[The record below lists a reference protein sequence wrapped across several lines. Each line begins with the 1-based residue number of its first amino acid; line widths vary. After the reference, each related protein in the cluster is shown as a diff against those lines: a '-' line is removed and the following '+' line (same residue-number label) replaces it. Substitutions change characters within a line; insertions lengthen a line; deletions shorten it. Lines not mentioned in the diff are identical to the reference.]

1 MLFPSIEE
9 YSNLKEIYNVI
20 PFIKQIEGDTETPIS
35 IFKKLCKADEKSFL
49 LESVEG
55 GSKWGRYSYIGRN
68 PYGEIVS
75 REGMTYVTTEGGKS
89 TYEGKSLDA
98 LKGYFSEI
106 RYPNIDLSFIPE
118 FPGGAV
124 GYVSYDLIREI
135 EKLPEENPDELNV
148 PDVHLMIM
156 KEIIVYDHMKQKLF
170 IVFNQFDCETP
181 YDITKNIVDKIEQE
195 IRMGIIEYE
204 AENQGSV
211 GEFKS
216 NETLEAFSKKVIKA
230 KDYIRKGDIFQVVL
244 SQRLTA
250 ETDLDPFAAYRKL
263 RSVNPSPY
271 LYYMNFNG
279 YTVVGSSPELLV
291 KVSKGKIETCPIAGT
306 RPRGNTEA
314 EDEMFAEDLM
324 ADEKE
329 RAEHLMLLD
338 LARNDIGKVSEFG
351 SVEVTQFMDVQKYS
365 HVMHI
370 VSNVAGSIKKQYD
383 MFDALKAC
391 MPAGTLSGAPKV
403 RAMEIIEELENTKR
417 GIYGGGVGYF
427 GFNGNMD
434 TCITIRTVVFK
445 DGVAIV
451 QAGAGI
457 VADSVPENE
466 YKECMNKA
474 KALVETLKSAGR
486 LNR

>member
-9 YSNLKEIYNVI
+9 YKKIKDTHNVI
-20 PFIKQIEGDTETPIS
+20 PFVKQIEGDTETPIS
-35 IFKKLCKADEKSFL
+35 IFKKLCKKDEKSFL

-68 PYGEIVS
+68 PYGEILS
-75 REGMTYVTTEGGKS
+75 RDGETNVITEGGKVR
-89 TYEGKSLDA
+89 YEGKSLEA
-98 LKGYFSEI
+98 LRSYFGEI
-106 RYPNIDLSFIPE
+106 AYPEIDLPFIPE

-135 EKLPEENPDELNV
+135 EKLPQENPDDMNV

-156 KEIIVYDHMKQKLF
+156 KEIIIYDHMKQKIF

-181 YDITKNIVDKIEQE
+181 YDVTKNTIDKIEHE
-195 IRMGIIEYE
+195 IRLAVIKQE
-204 AENQGSV
+204 ENNSGSV
-211 GEFKS
+211 AEFES
-216 NETLEAFSKKVIKA
+216 NETLEAFSQKVIKA

-244 SQRLTA
+244 SQRLKA
-250 ETDLDPFAAYRKL
+250 KTDLDPFKAYRKL

-271 LYYMNFNG
+271 LYYMNFKE
-279 YTVVGSSPELLV
+279 YSVVGSSPELLV
-291 KVSKGKIETCPIAGT
+291 KVAKGVVETCPIAGT
-306 RPRGNTEA
+306 RRRGKTEK
-314 EDEMFAEDLM
+314 EDGMLAKDLL

-351 SVEVTQFMDVQKYS
+351 SVKVTQFMDVQKYS

-370 VSNVAGSIKKQYD
+370 VSNVAGKIKKEQD
-383 MFDALKAC
+383 MFHALKAC
-391 MPAGTLSGAPKV
+391 IPAGTLSGAPKV
-403 RAMEIIEELENTKR
+403 RAMEIIEELEDTRR

-434 TCITIRTVVFK
+434 TCITIRTVIFK
-445 DGVAIV
+445 DGEAIV

-457 VADSVPENE
+457 VADSVPESE
-466 YKECMNKA
+466 YYECMNKA
-474 KALVETLKSAGR
+474 QALVDTIKSAEEAK
-486 LNR
+486 

>member
-1 MLFPSIEE
+1 
-9 YSNLKEIYNVI
+9 
-20 PFIKQIEGDTETPIS
+20 
-35 IFKKLCKADEKSFL
+35 
-49 LESVEG
+49 
-55 GSKWGRYSYIGRN
+55 
-68 PYGEIVS
+68 
-75 REGMTYVTTEGGKS
+75 
-89 TYEGKSLDA
+89 
-98 LKGYFSEI
+98 
-106 RYPNIDLSFIPE
+106 
-118 FPGGAV
+118 
-124 GYVSYDLIREI
+124 
-135 EKLPEENPDELNV
+135 
-148 PDVHLMIM
+148 
-156 KEIIVYDHMKQKLF
+156 MKQKLF